1 MARLCEEL
9 TEQLRNMMLLK
20 AGNVPEELLS
30 CLPEELPQLRE
41 LTSPVTMEQI
51 LRAISVLQDCR
62 ERMQRNPGKRTELE
76 LALIRLTLPATV
88 QTPLAAMPAAAPRPM
103 QPRPVVADVQQAEA
117 STQSPAP
124 QPTPTPA
131 QTTQEQIQPV
141 SQWADILEAYRSV
154 NPAVSGSLAE
164 SDAYIRGGTLLIV
177 AKNPFFLTLLKNHEN
192 ARSLG
197 DTVRQILGQEYKI
210 LAKCSNPAQ
219 TEVSPVQTL
228 LQKAKDSNLE
238 TAVE

>member
-1 MARLCEEL
+1 MIC
-9 TEQLRNMMLLK
+9 QW
-20 AGNVPEELLS
+20 GQS
-30 CLPEELPQLRE
+30 
-41 LTSPVTMEQI
+41 
-51 LRAISVLQDCR
+51 
-62 ERMQRNPGKRTELE
+62 
-76 LALIRLTLPATV
+76 
-88 QTPLAAMPAAAPRPM
+88 QTI
-103 QPRPVVADVQQAEA
+103 
-117 STQSPAP
+117 
-124 QPTPTPA
+124 
-131 QTTQEQIQPV
+131 QEQIQPV

>member
-1 MARLCEEL
+1 
-9 TEQLRNMMLLK
+9 
-20 AGNVPEELLS
+20 
-30 CLPEELPQLRE
+30 
-41 LTSPVTMEQI
+41 
-51 LRAISVLQDCR
+51 
-62 ERMQRNPGKRTELE
+62 MQRNPGKRTELE

-88 QTPLAAMPAAAPRPM
+88 QTPLAAM
-103 QPRPVVADVQQAEA
+103 
-117 STQSPAP
+117 PAP